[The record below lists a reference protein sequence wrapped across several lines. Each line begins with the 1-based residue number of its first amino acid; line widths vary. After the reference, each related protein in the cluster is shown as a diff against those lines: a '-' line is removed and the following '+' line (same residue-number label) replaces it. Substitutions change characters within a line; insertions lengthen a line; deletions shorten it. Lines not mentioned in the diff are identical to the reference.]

1 MHFTGTIYRAPADA
15 YVPLIEITQG
25 CTHNK
30 CKFCSMYK
38 DVPFRMSPM
47 EWIEEDLQ
55 ELKETVPNTT
65 KLSFVGANPFV
76 LIYDK
81 MKIILEKVHEYLPH
95 VTYISMAAR
104 VTDIK
109 NKTVEELTELRKL
122 GITRLYLG
130 IESGDD
136 WTLDRINKGYK

>member
-1 MHFTGTIYRAPADA
+1 
-15 YVPLIEITQG
+15 
-25 CTHNK
+25 
-30 CKFCSMYK
+30 MYK

-55 ELKETVPNTT
+55 ELKESVPNTT
-65 KLSFVGANPFV
+65 KLAFVGANPFV

-104 VTDIK
+104 VTDIR
-109 NKTVEELTELRKL
+109 NKTVEELIELRKL
-122 GITRLYLG
+122 GIARLYVG
-130 IESGDD
+130 VESGDN
-136 WTLDRINKGYK
+136 WTLDIINKGYKAEDIVEQCKKLEEANILIG